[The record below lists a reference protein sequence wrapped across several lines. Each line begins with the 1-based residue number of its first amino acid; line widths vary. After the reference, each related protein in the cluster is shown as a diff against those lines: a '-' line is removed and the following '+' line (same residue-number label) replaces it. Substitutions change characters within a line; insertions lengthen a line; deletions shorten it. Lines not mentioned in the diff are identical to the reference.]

1 MIKKIFNVF
10 LNIISIILSL
20 ILIVVA
26 VAWFQVNVMNKDYPS
41 IFGYT
46 VFEVVTGSMSGAIE
60 IDDYVIVKKTNDINV
75 LDIITFKDDDNFITH
90 RVVEIRGDKIITRGD
105 VNNSNDFEISYDDI
119 VGKVVFRIKG
129 AGIWKDVL
137 LDYKVMIPIIIT
149 LILFA
154 VFFSIEEIKY
164 RKVVHKAN
172 LDALKDVLKEDKEIN
187 VSKKVIKGRLDNLKN
202 EESKDK

>member
-1 MIKKIFNVF
+1 MIKRIFNII

-20 ILIVVA
+20 ILLVVA
-26 VAWFQVNVMNKDYPS
+26 IAWFQVNVMNKDYPS
-41 IFGYT
+41 LFGHT

-60 IDDYVIVKKTNDINV
+60 IDDYVVVKQTKKLKV
-75 LDIITFKDDDNFITH
+75 LDIITFKDNDNFITH

-105 VNNSNDFEISYDDI
+105 ANSANDIEIEYEDV
-119 VGKVVFRIKG
+119 VGKVVYRIRG
-129 AGIWKDVL
+129 AGVWKKVF
-137 LDYKVMIPIIIT
+137 LDYKVMIPIIVT

-154 VFFSIEEIKY
+154 IFFSVEEIKY

-172 LDALKDVLKEDKEIN
+172 LDALKDVLKEEDKKET
-187 VSKKVIKGRLDNLKN
+187 KKVIKARLDNLKN